1 MIKLFREAMSLVPDS
16 ASIMLTAASYY
27 QNKERL
33 VEAHDLLK
41 KVGAPTVGTLG
52 NQPSPEIDRCMYII
66 WQAVSMDPDSAAG
79 HYKLGKCLQ
88 RMQRLPEAKV
98 ELHKALT

>member
-1 MIKLFREAMSLVPDS
+1 
-16 ASIMLTAASYY
+16 MLTAASYY

-33 VEAHDLLK
+33 VEAHELLK
-41 KVGAPTVGTLG
+41 KVGAPPPWGYVA
-52 NQPSPEIDRCMYII
+52 NKSRESDRCLYII
-66 WQAVSMDPDSAAG
+66 WQAVAMDPDSAAG